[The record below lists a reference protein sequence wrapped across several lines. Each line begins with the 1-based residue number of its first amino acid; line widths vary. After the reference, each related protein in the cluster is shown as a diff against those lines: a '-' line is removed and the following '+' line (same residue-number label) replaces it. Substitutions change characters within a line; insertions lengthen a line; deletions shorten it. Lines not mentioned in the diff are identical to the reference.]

1 MLASYEGQN
10 VSSIEFA
17 GQPDLDPDRF
27 SSAVDQKI
35 GEPFSQ
41 QKVEQTAAAIKS
53 AGKYEEVRIRVDPES
68 NGVRIRF
75 VLEPAVY
82 YGIFHFPGA
91 EQFPYSR
98 LIQVANYPVQAP
110 FDAAEVERDRKR
122 LLNFYRQAGYFQ
134 AEVRSDVQLDGKH
147 QIANVSF
154 AATLGPRAKFG
165 DIVIDGVPAAEQ
177 ERLRASLQTI
187 IARAR
192 TVAIRPGK
200 KYRRSTIGKATTYL
214 QTELE
219 KKGLLNAQVKLAGA
233 EYHADTNR
241 ADIHFDIVPGPTIKV
256 DIQGA
261 HVWPWTRKALLPVYQ
276 GIGVD
281 DESVEEGRQA
291 LASYFQSKGFFD
303 VKVESHLETVP
314 THDAIVYHITK
325 QKKHKVA
332 DIKVAGNDQLP
343 SSQLIPHI
351 TIEKKRFFSSGK
363 FSDQLVRDSVKN
375 LKAVYESEGF
385 SDVAV
390 VPTVTNRGG
399 DINVLFR
406 VTEGPRDMVSSLT
419 VDGADTFP
427 PARYAPNG
435 LKLAVGQPYSQAHV
449 QQDRANIVANY
460 LRAGYLTS
468 SFRETA
474 TEVSKKDSH
483 KINVV
488 YHIYEGPRVITGD
501 VITLGREHTT
511 QKLIDRDVAMLKPEQ
526 PLTETDLLTAGSRL
540 YDLPNVF
547 DWAEVD
553 PRREVTTQTSEDV
566 LVKLHE
572 AKKNDFTY
580 GIGFEVINRG
590 GNVPGGTVAVPGI
603 PPVGLPPNF
612 TTSQTTFWGPRGTI
626 QYTRNNF
633 RGRGET
639 ISVTGF
645 AGILDQR
652 GSFYY
657 IDPYFR
663 SSNWRATVSFTA
675 ENNEQNPI
683 YSSVQE
689 IGGFQVQRFIDRA
702 KKNALFFRYQFSQT
716 NLTHLLIPDLV
727 AASDQN
733 VQLSTL
739 AANLTRDTRDNVMD
753 EHSGVLQSIEL
764 DLNSTK
770 LGSSVNFAK
779 LNAQAA
785 WYKQAF
791 HNIVWAG
798 SIRIG
803 LAQPYSRSHVPTSE
817 KFFTGGSNSLRGWPL
832 DGAGPQ
838 RPVQVCSDG
847 STDCNDFIKVP
858 AGGNEMLIFNGE
870 ARIPLPFKKG
880 LSVVGFYDGGNVFP
894 LVGFRQFTSLYSN
907 NVGGGFRYSTP
918 IGPIRVDIG
927 QNLNPVPGVKA
938 TQYFVSVGQAF

>member
-1 MLASYEGQN
+1 MLSSYEGQN

-17 GQPDLDPDRF
+17 GQPDLDPARF
-27 SSAVDQKI
+27 SSAVDQQT
-35 GEPFSQ
+35 GQPFSQ

-68 NGVRIRF
+68 DGVRIRF

-82 YGIFHFPGA
+82 IGIFQFPGA

-122 LLNFYRQAGYFQ
+122 LLNFYRQSGFFQ
-134 AEVRSDVQLDGKH
+134 AEVRSDVKVDQKR

-154 AATLGPRAKFG
+154 PATLGQRAKFG
-165 DIVIDGVPAAEQ
+165 EIVIDGVPPAEQ
-177 ERLRASLQTI
+177 ERLRASLQTTM
-187 IARAR
+187 ARAR

-200 KYRRSTIGKATTYL
+200 RYRRSTISKATTYL

-261 HVWPWTRKALLPVYQ
+261 HVWPWTRKSLLPVYQ

-314 THDAIVYHITK
+314 THDAIVYNITK
-325 QKKHKVA
+325 EKKHKVA
-332 DIKVAGNDQLP
+332 DIKVAGNVQLP
-343 SSQLIPHI
+343 SSQLMPNI

-363 FSDQLVRDSVKN
+363 FSDQLLRDSVRN

-385 SDVAV
+385 TDVAV

-399 DINVLFR
+399 DINVAFR

-419 VDGADTFP
+419 IEGADTFP
-427 PARYAPNG
+427 AARYAPKG

-483 KINVV
+483 HINVV

-501 VITLGREHTT
+501 VITLGREHTA
-511 QKLIDRDVAMLKPEQ
+511 QQLINRDVAMLKPEQ

-553 PRREVTTQTSEDV
+553 PRREVTTQTTEDV

-590 GNVPGGTVAVPGI
+590 GNVPGGTVAVPGL

-612 TTSQTTFWGPRGTI
+612 TTSQTTFWGPRGTA

-633 RGRGET
+633 RGRGES

-657 IDPYFR
+657 IDPYFL
-663 SSNWRATVSFTA
+663 SSSWRATVSFTA

-702 KKNALFFRYQFSQT
+702 KKDALFFRYQFSQT

-779 LNAQAA
+779 LTAQAA

-798 SIRIG
+798 SVRIG
-803 LAQPYSRSHVPTSE
+803 LAQPYNRSLVPTSE
-817 KFFTGGSNSLRGWPL
+817 KFFTGGSNSLRGFPL

-847 STDCNDFIKVP
+847 STNCNDFIQVP
-858 AGGNEMLIFNGE
+858 AGGNEMLIFNAE

-894 LVGFRQFTSLYSN
+894 LVGFHQFTSLYSN

-927 QNLNPVPGVKA
+927 QNLNPIPGVNA